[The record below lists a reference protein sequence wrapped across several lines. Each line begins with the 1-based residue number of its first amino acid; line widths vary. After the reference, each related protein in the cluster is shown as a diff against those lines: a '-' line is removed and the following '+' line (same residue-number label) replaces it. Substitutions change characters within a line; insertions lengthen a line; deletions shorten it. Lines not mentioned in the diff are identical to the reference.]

1 MITKSFP
8 DGRLHG
14 REGRGMGIAS
24 RMIVR
29 WHGPANGAEPP
40 QGIGP
45 RGGAWSSHPVA
56 GRKHPCESCTSAS
69 PAVCECAA
77 DLAGCRGA

>member
-1 MITKSFP
+1 MITKSFL
-8 DGRLHG
+8 DGRLQG

-45 RGGAWSSHPVA
+45 HGGARSSHPVA
-56 GRKHPCESCTSAS
+56 GRKHPCESFSFTPSRLYFCFS
-69 PAVCECAA
+69 CC
-77 DLAGCRGA
+77 L